1 MGFFK
6 KLIGFENHFT
16 KKFTKDIIKNPER
29 LLTGIDPFSTKLW
42 NGITGSDNRP
52 LVNMLGSPDRQ
63 YYESAEREG
72 IDTGAAQ
79 QFHQVADVVAGAFGA
94 AGLGNAAGNLY
105 NAAGQAIGGTSAGTA
120 AGTGAGAGAGAGG
133 AAGSL
138 GAAGGI
144 EAGIGGAGLGGAAS
158 GVGGATAGGATTG
171 GLTAGGMLDAV
182 GGWQGVVSAVGGI
195 ASAVDAKNQ
204 AKDQAAAIAA
214 ANERG
219 TVPGYALPYVTDAF
233 KRSQELSNKPY
244 QPYTGLLTP
253 QENAF
258 EAASY
263 AKLNDWAQGS
273 DQSRQLNDVF
283 GRMAG
288 GPNQFAQT
296 AQTAAGTSMPIATA
310 RNTEADFAK
319 VRQRGMDVTQAQAQG
334 MTNTNAGF
342 TGAGNRFIGQQSAGI
357 QGVDSISG
365 NLGSNPYLGQSSG
378 QISGAPRVQAGTNA
392 MMGMDNPY
400 LRSAIDLAQGD
411 VARNYDR
418 SIRPAQD
425 ARMAMSGS
433 FGNTG
438 LMAQQTEEDR
448 NFAGELG
455 RISTG
460 MRMAD
465 YGAQQQLHEADVT
478 RRLGTDQFNAQ
489 NALGAQQF
497 NLNARAGD
505 LGRNLAGSFQQQGMG
520 LDAARFDAG
529 NQLNTQQFNANMRQT
544 DLSRN
549 AGLEAQQGQFN
560 ASAYNANQAQNAAS
574 QNAASQWN
582 AGQANQM
589 SQFNA
594 NNLNAGS
601 QFNAN
606 AYNTGQQ
613 YNATAHNQNAQFNA
627 GQANNMAQWNAGALN
642 SGNQYNATS
651 FSNNQQFNAGQ
662 ANNMAQWNG
671 SMAANQQQQGIQG
684 LLGMD
689 QRGLQAGQVLGQ
701 VGQQQRAQSQQ
712 ELAAQYEQWMRAQDH
727 GRTRQDA
734 YINDIRQLTY
744 GSPQQI
750 APPQQSPW
758 LSGLGAAAS
767 IYSMFPKTQNTG
779 QNLGWGAPP
788 LQTQQFTGW
797 GT

>member
-1 MGFFK
+1 MGWLK
-6 KLIGFENHFT
+6 KLVGFENHFT
-16 KKFTKDIIKNPER
+16 KNFAKDIWSDPSR
-29 LLTGIDPFSTKLW
+29 LLTGVDPFSTKVW
-42 NGITGSDNRP
+42 NGVLGTDNKP
-52 LVNMLGSPDRQ
+52 MVNMLGSPDRQ
-63 YYESAEREG
+63 YYESAQAAG
-72 IDTGAAQ
+72 IDTGPAEN
-79 QFHQVADVVAGAFGA
+79 FHQVADVVAGAFGA
-94 AGLGNAAGNLY
+94 AGLSNAAGNLY
-105 NAAGQAIGGTSAGTA
+105 NMAGQGAAG
-120 AGTGAGAGAGAGG
+120 AGTGAAGAGTGVAGSGAGVAGG
-133 AAGSL
+133 ASAVAPAVAGT
-138 GAAGGI
+138 GGAAAGGT
-144 EAGIGGAGLGGAAS
+144 AA
-158 GVGGATAGGATTG
+158 AGG
-171 GLTAGGMLDAV
+171 GLLSSL

-195 ASAVDAKNQ
+195 ASAVDAKSQ

-233 KRSQELSNKPY
+233 QRSQALANKPY
-244 QPYTGLLTP
+244 EAYNGLLTP

-263 AKLNDWAQGS
+263 SKINDWAQGTP
-273 DQSRQLNDVF
+273 QSQQLNDIF

-310 RNTEADFAK
+310 RNNEADFAK
-319 VRQRGMDVTQAQAQG
+319 VRQRGMDVAQAQAQG

-342 TGAGNRFIGQQSAGI
+342 TGATNRFIGQQSAGI
-357 QGVDSISG
+357 QGVESIAG
-365 NLGSNPYLGQSSG
+365 NLGSNPYLGQSAG
-378 QISGAPRVQAGTNA
+378 QISGAPQVRAGTNA

-448 NFAGELG
+448 NFASELG

-460 MRMAD
+460 MRMQD

-505 LGRNLAGSFQQQGMG
+505 LGRNLSGSFQQQGMG
-520 LDAARFDAG
+520 LDAARFDAS
-529 NQLNTQQFNANMRQT
+529 NRLSTQQFNANMGQS
-544 DLSRN
+544 DLARN

-560 ASAYNANQAQNAAS
+560 ANAYNSNQAQNAAS
-574 QNAASQWN
+574 QNAANQWN

-589 SQFNA
+589 AQFNVS
-594 NNLNAGS
+594 NVNAGN

-627 GQANNMAQWNAGALN
+627 GQANQNNQWNAGALN
-642 SGNQYNATS
+642 AGNQYNATS

-662 ANNMAQWNG
+662 MNQMAQWNG
-671 SMAANQQQQGIQG
+671 GMAANQQQQGIQG

-712 ELAAQYEQWMRAQDH
+712 ELAAQYEQWMRAQGYD
-727 GRTRQDA
+727 RQRQDA
-734 YINDIRQLTY
+734 YVGDVRQLTY

-767 IYSMFPKTQNTG
+767 IYSMFPQTQG
-779 QNLGWGAPP
+779 QSQNLGWGAPP

-797 GT
+797 GG